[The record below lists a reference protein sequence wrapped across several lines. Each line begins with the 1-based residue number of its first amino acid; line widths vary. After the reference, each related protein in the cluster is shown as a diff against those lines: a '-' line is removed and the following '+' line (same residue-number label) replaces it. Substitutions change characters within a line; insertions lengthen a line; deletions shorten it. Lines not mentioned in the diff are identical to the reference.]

1 MSSSTVIT
9 TSTTAPS
16 AASSHTTDPSV
27 GTAAEKLRAATPAR
41 VGLGRVGAAIPTKA
55 RLDFLSAHAG
65 ARDAVHTGLDVEG
78 LVADLRAVGVGTHA
92 LVRSQAATRQDYLL
106 RPDLGRLPQALPD
119 LSEHAGH
126 IGIVLADG
134 LSPTAVAEHGP
145 QMYAALADALPEYQ
159 LAAPVIATQARVA
172 LGDHIGHAAG
182 WDVTLVLIGERPGLS
197 VPSSLGIYST
207 WRTTPGTTDEAR
219 NCISNIHP
227 PEGMGY
233 AEAASLAAYYVR
245 EYYAHRR
252 SGFMIK
258 AAEQSGNQALGQ
270 PTETGHS
277 AGKPA

>member
-145 QMYAALADALPEYQ
+145 QMYAALAAALPEYQ

-197 VPSSLGIYST
+197 VPSRSCQPCCVLCSRILRAPPLRLHDQGG
-207 WRTTPGTTDEAR
+207 RAVREPGTWTTNRNWALGRNTCLTAR
-219 NCISNIHP
+219 V
-227 PEGMGY
+227 
-233 AEAASLAAYYVR
+233 AASLRSVCAAR
-245 EYYAHRR
+245 TA
-252 SGFMIK
+252 
-258 AAEQSGNQALGQ
+258 
-270 PTETGHS
+270 
-277 AGKPA
+277 